1 MVKHMLYLQTSA
13 ECKSQPICSI
23 FTGLPTVSINDLKH
37 LARIEMTTERP
48 AKTAGGRHRT
58 PPHPPRMDG
67 GGGGGGSTGLRL
79 TFTTC
84 SRLSAG
90 VRHRRRTTQPQSLTC
105 PSAASSDGREGATVR
120 FDSRGYVMRI
130 VEGEG
135 KKERKKG
142 KERIKEYKGQE
153 EEERW
158 GKKEEKALER
168 KKITSSLPRRAGQ
181 TPWSLERAAPSQF
194 VSWEGFLF
202 FSG

>member
-1 MVKHMLYLQTSA
+1 M
-13 ECKSQPICSI
+13 
-23 FTGLPTVSINDLKH
+23 
-37 LARIEMTTERP
+37 
-48 AKTAGGRHRT
+48 GGV
-58 PPHPPRMDG
+58 
-67 GGGGGGSTGLRL
+67 STGLQL

-90 VRHRRRTTQPQSLTC
+90 VRHRRRTTQPESLTC

-153 EEERW
+153 EEERR
-158 GKKEEKALER
+158 GEERGESIRAEENHFITAETRRTNTLEFGA
-168 KKITSSLPRRAGQ
+168 RRSV
-181 TPWSLERAAPSQF
+181 PICL
-194 VSWEGFLF
+194 WEGFLF